1 LDAREALGIVVGG
14 RSLGRDEAESVMKSV
29 MAGEAMPSQLGALVA
44 VLAAR
49 GETADEIAGFAAAM
63 RANAT
68 RVDGLEDAIDIVG
81 TGGSRVD
88 PFNISTVSSIVAA
101 AAGVRVAKHGNRAAS
116 GKCGSADVLEALG
129 VRIDLGPAEITR
141 CVDEA
146 GIAFMF
152 APRFHPAM
160 RHAGPVRRELG
171 IRTVFNTL
179 GPLANPASVRRLVLG
194 VARPAIG
201 EILARALA
209 DLGAEHVLVVHGEE
223 GLDDISPAGTTRMWE
238 VRRGRVTELTLAPED
253 VGLERGRVEDI
264 LSGDAA
270 ANAKTARGILAGEHG
285 ARRTAV
291 LLNAAAGVYVAGRAG
306 SIREGVGLAAQAI
319 DSGAAHD
326 RLERFVATTQRLAA
340 QMAPA

>member
-1 LDAREALGIVVGG
+1 MTSI
-14 RSLGRDEAESVMKSV
+14 
-29 MAGEAMPSQLGALVA
+29 MAGEALASQLGALVA

-63 RANAT
+63 RAHAT
-68 RVDGLEDAIDIVG
+68 HVDGLEDAIDIVG

-101 AAGVRVAKHGNRAAS
+101 AAGIRVAKHGNRAAS

-146 GIAFMF
+146 GLAFMF

-171 IRTVFNTL
+171 IRTVFNIL

-209 DLGAEHVLVVHGEE
+209 DLGAEHALVVHGEE
-223 GLDDISPAGTTRMWE
+223 GLDDISPAGSTRMWE
-238 VRRGRVTELTLAPED
+238 VRRGQVAELAIAPED

-270 ANAKTARGILAGEHG
+270 ANAATARAILAGERG

-291 LLNAAAGVYVAGRAG
+291 LLNAAAGAYVAGRAG

-319 DSGAAHD
+319 DSGVARE
-326 RLERFVATTQRLAA
+326 RLERFAATTQRLAA